1 MNPWKNH
8 MMKNSA
14 ICIEKA
20 GNKEKAK
27 INSENNEKV
36 VSSFT
41 PYQEWHIYGVQ
52 GVSFLQLLLVAFLYL
67 RQGRAN
73 IFHALRATLSA
84 TMC

>member
-27 INSENNEKV
+27 INSENNGKV

-41 PYQEWHIYGVQ
+41 PYQEWH
-52 GVSFLQLLLVAFLYL
+52 LLVAFLYL